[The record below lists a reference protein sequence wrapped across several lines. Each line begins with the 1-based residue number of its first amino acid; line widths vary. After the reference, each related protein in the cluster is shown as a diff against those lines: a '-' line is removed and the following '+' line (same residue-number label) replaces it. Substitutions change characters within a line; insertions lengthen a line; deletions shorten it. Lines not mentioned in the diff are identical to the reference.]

1 MVCCSYDDCMD
12 GCSPLMTVL
21 LEKHMF
27 AAETIWLCNS
37 AVPPPH
43 ESSAPQAG
51 EVHLQSME
59 SHIPFASEDDSHK
72 L

>member
-1 MVCCSYDDCMD
+1 
-12 GCSPLMTVL
+12 MTVL